1 MWNASLAFQV
11 LTWNLSKGHFYILNF
26 EKPTEMPTEGKRLR
40 YTEFIILLRMPKDSV
55 DMKSYWL
62 EKSGKRV
69 LLLHF

>member
-11 LTWNLSKGHFYILNF
+11 LTWNLSKVHFYILNF